1 MGHTSEF
8 LFSIYWWTWKT
19 IIYQKKLLKWA
30 NKKLRIL
37 FYFKKTKK
45 KTWRYHYF
53 TPVHQKFRYDD
64 TECDRLKLVIW
75 SFFALLP
82 PLKPQKIRILKNF
95 KNWWR
100 YYFTY
105 EYQKPQSCEVRF
117 LRYRVKDIFCH
128 FRLFFALLPLME
140 NQNYEEMKTASW
152 DVIILQMCTENHD
165 HMMYVS

>member
-37 FYFKKTKK
+37 FYFKNTKK

-105 EYQKPQSCEVRF
+105 EYQKPQSNLEKNVKKTW
-117 LRYRVKDIFCH
+117 RYH
-128 FRLFFALLPLME
+128 PFANVYHKWKSYVM
-140 NQNYEEMKTASW
+140 YGSW
-152 DVIILQMCTENHD
+152 D
-165 HMMYVS
+165 

>member
-82 PLKPQKIRILKNF
+82 PLKPQKIRILKDTESKTF
-95 KNWWR
+95 FVISG
-100 YYFTY
+100 YFLPFY
-105 EYQKPQSCEVRF
+105 PLWKIKIMKKWKQHLEMSSF
-117 LRYRVKDIFCH
+117 YRCVPKITIIWCMFPKISSVKDIIFSLLGH
-128 FRLFFALLPLME
+128 FLPF
-140 NQNYEEMKTASW
+140 YPTV
-152 DVIILQMCTENHD
+152 DP
-165 HMMYVS
+165 